1 MAKRKFTIDA
11 GKNKVK
17 FAITDERGII
27 THIGAFD
34 SMSQGGFSNF
44 NTVFAE
50 GDYQFKVEFE
60 GKKYLVG
67 NEANTIYNVENTKRN
82 EHHKL
87 CIYTALGYFCEN
99 GEEISLVTGCPT
111 SDYAQTEEPEIF
123 GEFLRDNSKEIS
135 IIINGEKKS
144 FKIKNVQVE
153 TEGMAIIPRNLL
165 SKNTDEQQRANGY
178 RVIDIGGQQLNYRD
192 YDKNGNSHDSFSL
205 DDAGINHLEQ
215 KLRREFRKA
224 TSSDKIDMKSL
235 DFKKYMK
242 TGYIDIP
249 DLGELKGYQD
259 SKDFMTSVINEFIQ
273 KQIIENLQSNGVNI
287 LGKGKKN
294 IFTGG
299 GSVTLEKYI
308 SGTFENNINNVFFS
322 KTAYWDNCFS
332 YIFKSFLDTDVKG
345 MTQDQILEYIN
356 NIFSQAKNPNLE
368 KEKDALK
375 VLKASKLA
383 TNGVNISV

>member
-1 MAKRKFTIDA
+1 MAKRKFIIDA

-17 FAITDERGII
+17 FMIINEKGII
-27 THIGAFD
+27 THMGAFD

-50 GDYQFKVEFE
+50 GDYQFKVEFD

-67 NEANTIYNVENTKRN
+67 NEANTIFNVENTKRN
-82 EHHKL
+82 DHHKL
-87 CIYTALGYFCEN
+87 CIYTTIGYFCEN
-99 GEEISLVTGCPT
+99 GEEITLVTGCPT

-123 GEFLRDNSKEIS
+123 GEFLKDNSKEIS
-135 IIINGEKKS
+135 ININGENKC
-144 FKIKNVQVE
+144 FKIKQVHVE

-165 SKNTDEQQRANGY
+165 EKSVDNNQHSNGF

-235 DFKKYMK
+235 DFKEYMK
-242 TGYIDIP
+242 AGYIDIP
-249 DLGELKGYQD
+249 DLGELKGYED
-259 SKDFMTSVINEFIQ
+259 SKDFMTNVITDFIQ
-273 KQIIENLQSNGVNI
+273 KNIIENLQSNGVNI

-308 SGTFENNINNVFFS
+308 SAIFKNNINNIFFS

-332 YIFKSFLDTDVKG
+332 YVFKSFLEADVKE
-345 MTQDQILEYIN
+345 MNREQIAEYID
-356 NIFSQAKNPNLE
+356 NIFEQAKNTNLE

-375 VLKASKLA
+375 VLRGSNDITKV
-383 TNGVNISV
+383 TV

>member
-17 FAITDERGII
+17 FMITDEKGII
-27 THIGAFD
+27 THMGAFD

-67 NEANTIYNVENTKRN
+67 NEANDHFNVENTKRN

-87 CIYTALGYFCEN
+87 CIYTTIGYFCEN
-99 GEEISLVTGCPT
+99 GEEITLVTGCPT

-123 GEFLRDNSKEIS
+123 GEFLKDNGKEIS
-135 IIINGEKKS
+135 ININGENKC
-144 FKIKNVQVE
+144 FKIKKVYVE

-165 SKNTDEQQRANGY
+165 SKNTEENQYSNGF
-178 RVIDIGGQQLNYRD
+178 RVIDIGGKQLNYRD
-192 YDKNGNSHDSFSL
+192 YDKNGNSHESFSL
-205 DDAGINHLEQ
+205 DDAGINHLES
-215 KLRREFRKA
+215 KLYREFRK
-224 TSSDKIDMKSL
+224 SIPSDKIDMKSL

-242 TGYIDIP
+242 IGYIDIP
-249 DLGELKGYQD
+249 DLGELKGFED
-259 SKDFMTSVINEFIQ
+259 SKDFITSVTSDFIQ
-273 KQIIENLQSNGVNI
+273 RNIIENLQSNGVNI

-308 SGTFENNINNVFFS
+308 SPIFKNNMNNIFFS

-332 YIFKSFLDTDVKG
+332 YIFKSFLEEDVKE
-345 MTQDQILEYIN
+345 MSQEKIVEYIS
-356 NIFSQAKNPNLE
+356 NIFAQAKNPNLE

-375 VLKASKLA
+375 VLRGLN
-383 TNGVNISV
+383 TITDVTV